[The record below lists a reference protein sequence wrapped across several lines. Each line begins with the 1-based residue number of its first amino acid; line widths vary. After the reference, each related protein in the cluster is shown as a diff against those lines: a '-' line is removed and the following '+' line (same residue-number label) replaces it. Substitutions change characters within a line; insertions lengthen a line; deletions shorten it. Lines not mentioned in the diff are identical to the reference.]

1 MVKKSMLKF
10 EGMFSMAVAAALLV
24 GAGALLQ
31 FAFSPQSCNEF
42 TGEIAE
48 SGLPDQQKAGV
59 VKQFVDA
66 AVAKASNK
74 DVPELQLF
82 DELTKEKSSLGGYL
96 IGYQTE
102 TEGPTKI
109 GTLVLHGVS
118 TVDFC
123 DASHPQCNDSKKT
136 EVGKDLYNFKTVD
149 GVHEVQLWISVA
161 AQGGGWIAYYWKD
174 PQGKM
179 TPKYVYVKGVPS
191 RNLLLAS
198 GYFA

>member
-123 DASHPQCNDSKKT
+123 DASHRNVTIPRRQRLAKICITSRLLMVCMRSNCGSVLLHKAEDGLPIIGKTLRENDA
-136 EVGKDLYNFKTVD
+136 EVRLRK
-149 GVHEVQLWISVA
+149 
-161 AQGGGWIAYYWKD
+161 GGA
-174 PQGKM
+174 
-179 TPKYVYVKGVPS
+179 
-191 RNLLLAS
+191 
-198 GYFA
+198 